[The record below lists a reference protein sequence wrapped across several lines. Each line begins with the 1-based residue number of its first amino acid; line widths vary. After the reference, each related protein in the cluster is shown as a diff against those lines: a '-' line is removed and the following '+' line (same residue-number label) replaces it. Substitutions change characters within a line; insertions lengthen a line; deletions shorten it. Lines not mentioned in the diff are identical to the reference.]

1 MVVCWSVGIIDMV
14 FIWWYYRRQNRI
26 KAAIRAQPFYTKV
39 VNQEWLD
46 LTDTENPELIYTL

>member
-1 MVVCWSVGIIDMV
+1 MTVCWCAGVVDMV
-14 FIWWYYRRQNRI
+14 FIWWYCRRQNRK
-26 KAAIRAQPFYTKV
+26 KAVVRAQPSYTKV

>member
-1 MVVCWSVGIIDMV
+1 MIVCWCAGLIDMV

-26 KAAIRAQPFYTKV
+26 KAEIRAQPFYTKV

-46 LTDTENPELIYTL
+46 LTDTENPELVYTL